1 MLTRLN
7 LIIWFLFLINFRI
20 YNQDLQFGGYTKYL
34 FSSYKFQN
42 LNENLIDHTL
52 HSRVNLKLFLNEF
65 ISFSTGVRDRI
76 IYGESINKIPD
87 FSKQISENDYLL
99 KLNTFI
105 WNKTKSINLIEVDRA
120 YFDFS
125 FEKANLSLGRQRIAW
140 GTSLVWNI
148 TDLFNPLSILDFDYE
163 ERPASDAIR
172 LQVFPSITSK
182 IDFALKF
189 GKTGKDFTTAIQFY
203 SNRWE
208 YDFYFLIG
216 YHRSR
221 PVIGTS
227 WSGDISDAGF
237 RGEILLS
244 APPEKIKLQSQ
255 NSFLKEK
262 RIQLSFVLSV
272 DYTFSNSLYIH
283 SEVMFNN
290 IGKKDSIGLFS
301 KDAFEIGMLSAAK
314 YNLFYQIGY
323 NLSPLTRFDFIILH
337 NPFDNSFV
345 LFPIFNYSVSE
356 NLDLSL
362 ISLLFEGQNFD
373 EFGSHGKMIFIRMKY
388 TF

>member
-1 MLTRLN
+1 MLIRLN
-7 LIIWFLFLINFRI
+7 LIIWILFLAHSKI
-20 YNQDLQFGGYTKYL
+20 YNQELQFGGYTKYL

-52 HSRVNLKLFLNEF
+52 HSRVNLKLFLNES
-65 ISFSTGVRDRI
+65 ISFSAGVRNRI
-76 IYGESINKIPD
+76 IYGESIDKIPD

-105 WNKTKSINLIEVDRA
+105 WNKTKSINFIEVDRA
-120 YFDFS
+120 YLDFS
-125 FEKANLSLGRQRIAW
+125 YEKVNLSLGRQRIAW

-163 ERPASDAIR
+163 ERPASDAVR
-172 LQVFPSITSK
+172 LQVFPSITSR
-182 IDFALKF
+182 IDFSLKF
-189 GKTGKDFTTAIQFY
+189 GKTRKDFTSAIQFY
-203 SNRWE
+203 FNKWE
-208 YDFYFLIG
+208 YDFYFLVG
-216 YHRSR
+216 YHRLR

-244 APPEKIKLQSQ
+244 TPPGKTDLQSQ

-262 RIQLSFVLSV
+262 RIQLSAVLSL

-283 SEVMFNN
+283 SEAMFNN
-290 IGKKDSIGLFS
+290 IGKKDSISLFTM
-301 KDAFEIGMLSAAK
+301 DAFEIGMLSAARF
-314 YNLFYQIGY
+314 NLFYQIGY

-337 NPFDNSFV
+337 NPVDNSFV
-345 LFPIFNYSVSE
+345 LFPIFNYSVIE

-362 ISLLFEGQNFD
+362 ISLFFEGENFD
-373 EFGSHGKMIFIRMKY
+373 EFGSSGKMIFIRLKY
-388 TF
+388 SF